1 MESKRN
7 VVEGKAESARAAFP
21 PAAFEALEEL
31 LKAAKR
37 FNQLGY
43 FVHYDVVPYE
53 MNKDLPTWEM
63 LLGRGMTTNEKSFNV
78 RRVK

>member
-7 VVEGKAESARAAFP
+7 VVKGEAESAKAAFP
-21 PAAFEALEEL
+21 PEMLEALEEL

-53 MNKDLPTWEM
+53 MKKDLPTWEM
-63 LLGRGMTTNEKSFNV
+63 LLGRGMTANGKSFE
-78 RRVK
+78 VKRAK